1 MEMETKPLRHDQG
14 KNASRR
20 SKENTV
26 EDLAKG
32 ALGSKMKKI
41 LQLFSAPSTP
51 RDVEKAL
58 GIRKIKMKPYLEKG
72 LIFPLN
78 SSGRKGRLY
87 TLTPKARKILS
98 LEVKEIYREADWNL
112 IGWIKASP
120 KQRLNLLKTMAID
133 YYKRT
138 SEEIRLR
145 AAILNPRFTRI
156 STKQVL
162 KELYSKGLIETEVIG
177 RKRYYW
183 ISKKGKA
190 LIISFDF

>member
-1 MEMETKPLRHDQG
+1 METKLLGYKQCKAP
-14 KNASRR
+14 SR
-20 SKENTV
+20 
-26 EDLAKG
+26 
-32 ALGSKMKKI
+32 GSKVNDVQSLAQWANNPNTKRI
-41 LQLFSAPSTP
+41 LFLLDSPSTP
-51 RDVEKAL
+51 RDIEKAL
-58 GIRKIKMKPYLEKG
+58 GISKIKMKTLLEKG
-72 LIFPLN
+72 LVFPLN
-78 SSGRKGRLY
+78 SNCRKGRLY
-87 TLTPKARKILS
+87 ILTPKARKILS
-98 LEVKEIYREADWNL
+98 LQVKEFYREADWNL

-120 KQRLNLLKTMAID
+120 KQRLILLKTMAID

-162 KELYSKGLIETEVIG
+162 KELLSKGLIETEVIE

-190 LIISFDF
+190 LIISFNFKE